1 MKKAFL
7 VFAGLAL
14 VATQAAA
21 SSPVYFKAPINFAG
35 TGCPAGSVAVTGEN
49 TDTLS
54 IMFDSYD
61 AANPAKEAS
70 SKKRRASC
78 NFAVPV
84 HVPQGFQVSTMTSDW
99 RGYAEGK
106 TELRREYFFAGNI
119 MGPKKTSYP
128 KDDFTERD
136 NLMHATFS
144 PCGAGDVTL
153 RINSSVKA
161 KKKNSYIAVDT
172 VDLKNKVVFHMQWRK
187 CR

>member
-7 VFAGLAL
+7 ALAGLAL
-14 VATQAAA
+14 AATQAVA
-21 SSPVYFKAPINFAG
+21 SPVYFRAPMNFAG
-35 TGCPAGSVAVTGEN
+35 TGCPVGSIAVTGEN
-49 TDTLS
+49 TDTLT

-61 AANPAKEAS
+61 AANPPGEAS

-84 HVPQGFQVSTMTSDW
+84 HVPQGYQVSTMTSDW
-99 RGYAEGK
+99 RGYAEGQ
-106 TELRREYFFAGNI
+106 TELRREYFIAGQR
-119 MGPKKTSYP
+119 GPSKTSRP
-128 KDDFTERD
+128 KGDYTERD

-144 PCGAGDVTL
+144 PCGAGDITL

-161 KKKNSYIAVDT
+161 KKRNSYIAVDT
-172 VDLKNKVVFHMQWRK
+172 IDLQNRVVFHMQWRQ